1 MRKILWLV
9 ALSLTAAGVVVAG
22 EHAYS
27 KMATAH
33 DVMEAVVKPNMDKL
47 AALRKAGGPK
57 EMKDWKHAN
66 AWASVVGEAN
76 QLMLLDGRIKDQAWE
91 DGAMKVVE
99 AAKKTMTAAMRQD
112 MDGFNEGLT
121 GMSQGCRTCHK
132 VHKPK
137 KK

>member
-1 MRKILWLV
+1 MRKILWLLT
-9 ALSLTAAGVVVAG
+9 LSLTAVGVVAAG

-33 DVMEAVVKPNMDKL
+33 DLMEAVVKPNMDKL
-47 AALRKAGGPK
+47 AEMRKAGGPQ

-76 QLMLLDGRIKDQAWE
+76 QILLLDGRIKDDAWE
-91 DGAMKVVE
+91 QGAMKVVE
-99 AAKKTMTAAMRQD
+99 GAKATMTASMRQD
-112 MDGFNEGLT
+112 ANGFNEGLT

-137 KK
+137 T